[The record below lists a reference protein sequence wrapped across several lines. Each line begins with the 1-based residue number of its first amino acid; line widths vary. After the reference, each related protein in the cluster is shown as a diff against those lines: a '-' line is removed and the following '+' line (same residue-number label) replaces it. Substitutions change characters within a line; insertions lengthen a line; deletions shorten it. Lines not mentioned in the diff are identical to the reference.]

1 MRYLILLFTALTLSA
16 CMNDGGPGPTGA
28 TGPAGATGAAGPSGP
43 PGLSSLP
50 PTINHDKHH

>member
-28 TGPAGATGAAGPSGP
+28 TGAAGPSGP
-43 PGLSSLP
+43 PGLASLP
-50 PTINHDKHH
+50 PAINHDKHH